1 MFSLRYLIPL
11 LILFFFFYNSD
22 VKAACPSGADGQTV
36 NILSGDNCT
45 SRISNP
51 SSSVTVAGN
60 LTVNSGDGAI
70 YYNFFSHTVNITG
83 TVTNTNT
90 GTSHG
95 IHDVTGSTGFTQTVT
110 ISGNGSVN
118 GTAADYYNQG
128 STVNLTNNQS
138 DLTFKGLVPSSY
150 KILIEGT
157 TDFGKTTFVSPTGTL
172 TFDIATASS
181 ISSTGTYS
189 AVLDDIPSS
198 NISSTRTGTFGS
210 YNWTLQLASG
220 FSDRWDLVISD
231 PPPTL
236 SSSSPADNAT
246 DVARDANIVLNFS

>member
-189 AVLDDIPSS
+189 AVLDDIRQE
-198 NISSTRTGTFGS
+198 T
-210 YNWTLQLASG
+210 Q
-220 FSDRWDLVISD
+220 D
-231 PPPTL
+231 PTQQNRIQQIKL
-236 SSSSPADNAT
+236 KSKQE
-246 DVARDANIVLNFS
+246 